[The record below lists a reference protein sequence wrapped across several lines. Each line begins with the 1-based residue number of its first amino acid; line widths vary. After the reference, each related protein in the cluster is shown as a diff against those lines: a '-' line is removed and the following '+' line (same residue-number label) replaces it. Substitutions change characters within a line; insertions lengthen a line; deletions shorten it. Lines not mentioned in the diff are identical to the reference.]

1 MSAHP
6 AIDDPCPLDA
16 GAQRAIDGHCGHCNK
31 HVHRLDGMS
40 ACERRALFANATGP
54 ICVSYRMPAPR
65 RMGRFGAVI
74 AATLITTAAHAGDP
88 APPFSPPTVAEALQA
103 VKADP
108 HASDD
113 DLDVLIMGGIR
124 APQVL
129 LDMGVDAEFEDDEM
143 DDDVLPALPVRTEGM
158 DTARKGANVDATA
171 TVSPPSSPSTPSSQA
186 RR

>member
-74 AATLITTAAHAGDP
+74 AATLITTTAHAVDP

-108 HASDD
+108 HAPDD

-124 APQVL
+124 APHEVL
-129 LDMGVDAEFEDDEM
+129 EEEDAA
-143 DDDVLPALPVRTEGM
+143 LPELPVRSAGNDPVVEGETRTLE
-158 DTARKGANVDATA
+158 DT
-171 TVSPPSSPSTPSSQA
+171 TPSSQP